1 MGRYLLFICLSCFVF
16 NLNTNAQKVDLD
28 KLLEENSNKNKKIKI
43 YTEGTFLSS
52 RVINSHSVEGTQKG
66 ILDFRILH
74 RFGTLNKGLY
84 EFFGLDNASMR
95 MGFDYG
101 VSDQLSVGIGR
112 STYQKQYDAF
122 IKYAI
127 LRQKLNNS
135 MPISLSYLASGMVQT
150 VKDNNPLIKTSFSDR
165 LFFANQLI
173 LARKMSK
180 GFSLQLMPTLVH
192 YNLVPK
198 TADPN
203 NLYSLGAS
211 TRIKVSHTISINSE
225 YYYQFNQIANTKNSL
240 SVGVDIETAGHVF
253 QLHVTNS
260 TGMTERSFITGTN
273 GTWGNGDILFGFNIS
288 RKFEFK
294 KRK

>member
-28 KLLEENSNKNKKIKI
+28 KLLEENLNKNKKIKI

>member
-28 KLLEENSNKNKKIKI
+28 KLLEENLNKNKKIKI

-150 VKDNNPLIKTSFSDR
+150 VKDNDPLIKTSFSDR

-203 NLYSLGAS
+203 NLYSLGAA
-211 TRIKVSHTISINSE
+211 TRIKVSQTISINSE

>member
-1 MGRYLLFICLSCFVF
+1 MGRYVLIVCLSI
-16 NLNTNAQKVDLD
+16 LSISKASAQKIDLD
-28 KLLEENSNKNKKIKI
+28 KLLEENTNKNKKVQKFV
-43 YTEGTFLSS
+43 EGTFNTSH
-52 RVINSHSVEGTQKG
+52 IIQSHSIEGTQKG

-95 MGFDYG
+95 IGFDYG
-101 VSDQLSVGIGR
+101 ISDRLSVGVGR

-127 LRQKLNNS
+127 LRQTLNNK
-135 MPISLSYLASGMVQT
+135 MPISLSYLGSSMVQT
-150 VKDNNPLIKTSFSDR
+150 LKDNDPSVKKNFSDR
-165 LFFANQLI
+165 LFFAHQFI

-192 YNLVPK
+192 YNLVPV
-198 TADPN
+198 TANPN
-203 NLYSLGAS
+203 DLYSLGVAS
-211 TRIKVSHTISINSE
+211 RIRVSPTVSINSE
-225 YYYQFNQIANTKNSL
+225 YYYQINKLPNTYNSL

-260 TGMTERSFITGTN
+260 TGMTERSYITGTT

-288 RKFEFK
+288 RKFELK
-294 KRK
+294 KRKK

>member
-1 MGRYLLFICLSCFVF
+1 MGRYLLFICLSCFI
-16 NLNTNAQKVDLD
+16 TNIKIGAQKIDLD
-28 KLLEENSNKNKKIKI
+28 KLLAENTNKNKKVEKF
-43 YTEGTFLSS
+43 TERTFISS
-52 RVINSHSVEGTQKG
+52 RIVNSHSIEGTQKG

-101 VSDQLSVGIGR
+101 ISDRLSVGIGR

-122 IKYAI
+122 VKYVI
-127 LRQKLNNS
+127 LRQKLNNT
-135 MPISLSYLASGMVQT
+135 MPVSLSYLASGMIQTLKDNDPT
-150 VKDNNPLIKTSFSDR
+150 VKHNFSDR
-165 LFFANQLI
+165 LYFAHQLI
-173 LARKMSK
+173 FARKINN

-192 YNLVPK
+192 YNLVPTLK
-198 TADPN
+198 NSND
-203 NLYSLGAS
+203 LYSIGSAVK
-211 TRIKVSHTISINSE
+211 IKISQTISINSE
-225 YYYQFNQIANTKNSL
+225 YYYQINQLPNTKNSL

-260 TGMTERSFITGTN
+260 TGMTERSFITGTT

-288 RKFEFK
+288 RKFELK
-294 KRK
+294 KHK

>member
-1 MGRYLLFICLSCFVF
+1 M
-16 NLNTNAQKVDLD
+16 
-28 KLLEENSNKNKKIKI
+28 NKNKKIKI

-127 LRQKLNNS
+127 LRQKLNIS